1 MWIRL
6 ARAPLALAVVLLPVA
21 LAFADEA
28 RPRTVSV
35 TGQGEVTA
43 EPDLAHVVL
52 GVEARRP
59 ALAEARTEVAAAV
72 ERLLALTKS
81 LGIDPR
87 LVNATR
93 MQVQPE
99 YRWNEKDRQRVL
111 LGYFVSRQVQ
121 VELRNLEQLGT
132 LLERAVDAGAN
143 QVSDPVLDSTRRKDL
158 ERDAMTRAVQD
169 ARQNAETLA
178 RAAGVKLGPVR
189 VLSATPVGPVMPRY
203 RMAMAMAEA
212 SMPPEETFQPGVMK
226 FSASVSDEYD
236 LTVGQ

>member
-72 ERLLALTKS
+72 ERLLALTKA

-189 VLSATPVGPVMPRY
+189 VLSAAPVGPVMPRY

-212 SMPPEETFQPGVMK
+212 SMPPEETFQPGDMK
-226 FSASVSDEYD
+226 FSASVSAEYD

>member
-1 MWIRL
+1 MSTRL
-6 ARAPLALAVVLLPVA
+6 AWAPLALAAVLLPVA
-21 LAFADEA
+21 MAFADEA
-28 RPRTVSV
+28 RTRTVSV
-35 TGQGEVTA
+35 SGQGEISA
-43 EPDLAHVVL
+43 EPDLAHVTL

-59 ALAEARTEVAAAV
+59 TLAEARSEVTAAV
-72 ERLLALTKS
+72 DRLLALTKS

-93 MQVQPE
+93 VQVLPE
-99 YRWNEKDRQRVL
+99 YSWNDKDRQRIL

-143 QVSDPVLDSTRRKDL
+143 QVSDPVLDSSRRKDL

-178 RAAGVKLGPVR
+178 KAAGAKLGNVR
-189 VLSATPVGPVMPRY
+189 ALNASAAGPVVPVY
-203 RMAMAMAEA
+203 RAKMVMAEA
-212 SMPPEETFQPGVMK
+212 SMAPEATFQAGDMK
-226 FSASVSDEYD
+226 FSAMVSAEYD
-236 LTVGQ
+236 LVVGP

>member
-1 MWIRL
+1 MSTRL
-6 ARAPLALAVVLLPVA
+6 AWAPLALAAVLLPVA
-21 LAFADEA
+21 MAFADEA
-28 RPRTVSV
+28 RTRTVSV
-35 TGQGEVTA
+35 SGQGEISA
-43 EPDLAHVVL
+43 EPDLAHVTL

-59 ALAEARTEVAAAV
+59 TLAEARSEVTAAV

-93 MQVQPE
+93 VQVLPE
-99 YRWNEKDRQRVL
+99 YSWNDKDRQRIL

-143 QVSDPVLDSTRRKDL
+143 QVSDPVLDSSRRKDL

-178 RAAGVKLGPVR
+178 KAAGAKLGNVR
-189 VLSATPVGPVMPRY
+189 ALNASAAGPVVPVY
-203 RMAMAMAEA
+203 RAKMVMAEA
-212 SMPPEETFQPGVMK
+212 SMAPEATFQAGDMK
-226 FSASVSDEYD
+226 FSAMVSAEYD
-236 LTVGQ
+236 LVVEP

>member
-212 SMPPEETFQPGVMK
+212 SMPPEETFQPGDMK
-226 FSASVSDEYD
+226 FSASVSAEYD
-236 LTVGQ
+236 LAVGQ

>member
-72 ERLLALTKS
+72 ERLLALTKA

-143 QVSDPVLDSTRRKDL
+143 QMSDPVLDSTRRKDL

-189 VLSATPVGPVMPRY
+189 VLSAAPVGPVMPRY

-212 SMPPEETFQPGVMK
+212 SMPPEETFQPGDMK
-226 FSASVSDEYD
+226 FSASVSAEYD

>member
-212 SMPPEETFQPGVMK
+212 SMPPEETFQPGDMK
-226 FSASVSDEYD
+226 FSASVSAEYD
-236 LTVGQ
+236 LVVGP

>member
-203 RMAMAMAEA
+203 RMAVAMAEA
-212 SMPPEETFQPGVMK
+212 SMPPEETFQPGEMK
-226 FSASVSDEYD
+226 FSASVSAEYD
-236 LTVGQ
+236 LTVGP

>member
-1 MWIRL
+1 MSTRL
-6 ARAPLALAVVLLPVA
+6 AWAPLALAAVLLPVA
-21 LAFADEA
+21 MAFADEA
-28 RPRTVSV
+28 RTRTVSV
-35 TGQGEVTA
+35 SGQGEISA
-43 EPDLAHVVL
+43 EPDLAHLTL

-59 ALAEARTEVAAAV
+59 TLPEARSEVTAAV
-72 ERLLALTKS
+72 DRLLALTKS

-93 MQVQPE
+93 VQVLPE
-99 YRWNEKDRQRVL
+99 YSWNDKDRKRIL

-143 QVSDPVLDSTRRKDL
+143 QVSDPVLDSSRRKDL

-178 RAAGVKLGPVR
+178 KAAGAKLGNVR
-189 VLSATPVGPVMPRY
+189 ALNASAAGPVVPVY
-203 RMAMAMAEA
+203 RAKMVMAEA
-212 SMPPEETFQPGVMK
+212 SMAPEATFQAGDMK
-226 FSASVSDEYD
+226 FSAMVSAEYD
-236 LTVGQ
+236 LVVWP

>member
-1 MWIRL
+1 MSTRL
-6 ARAPLALAVVLLPVA
+6 AWAPLALAAVLLPVA
-21 LAFADEA
+21 MAFADEA
-28 RPRTVSV
+28 RTRTVSV
-35 TGQGEVTA
+35 SGQGEISA
-43 EPDLAHVVL
+43 EPDLAHVTL

-59 ALAEARTEVAAAV
+59 TLAEARSEVTAAV

-93 MQVQPE
+93 VQVLPE
-99 YRWNEKDRQRVL
+99 YSWNDKDRKRIL

-143 QVSDPVLDSTRRKDL
+143 QVSDPVLDSSRRKDL

-178 RAAGVKLGPVR
+178 KAAGAKLGNVR
-189 VLSATPVGPVMPRY
+189 ALNASAAGPVVPVY
-203 RMAMAMAEA
+203 RAKMVMAEA
-212 SMPPEETFQPGVMK
+212 SMAPEATFQAGDMK
-226 FSASVSDEYD
+226 FSAMVSAEYD
-236 LTVGQ
+236 LVVEP

>member
-1 MWIRL
+1 MSTRL
-6 ARAPLALAVVLLPVA
+6 AWAPLALAAVLLPVA
-21 LAFADEA
+21 MAFADEA
-28 RPRTVSV
+28 RTRTVSV
-35 TGQGEVTA
+35 SGQGEISA
-43 EPDLAHVVL
+43 EPDLAHLTL

-59 ALAEARTEVAAAV
+59 TLAEARSEVTAAV

-93 MQVQPE
+93 VQVLPE
-99 YRWNEKDRQRVL
+99 YSWNDKDRKRIL

-143 QVSDPVLDSTRRKDL
+143 QVSDPVLDSSRRKDL

-178 RAAGVKLGPVR
+178 KAAGAKLGNVR
-189 VLSATPVGPVMPRY
+189 ALNASAAGPVVPVY
-203 RMAMAMAEA
+203 RAKMAMAEA
-212 SMPPEETFQPGVMK
+212 SMAPEATFQAGDMK
-226 FSASVSDEYD
+226 FSAMVSAEYD
-236 LTVGQ
+236 LVVEP

>member
-189 VLSATPVGPVMPRY
+189 VLSATPVGPVKPR
-203 RMAMAMAEA
+203 
-212 SMPPEETFQPGVMK
+212 
-226 FSASVSDEYD
+226 
-236 LTVGQ
+236 

>member
-1 MWIRL
+1 MSTRL
-6 ARAPLALAVVLLPVA
+6 AWAPLALAAVLLPVA
-21 LAFADEA
+21 MAFADEA
-28 RPRTVSV
+28 RTRTVSV
-35 TGQGEVTA
+35 SGQGEISA
-43 EPDLAHVVL
+43 EPDLAHLTL

-59 ALAEARTEVAAAV
+59 TLPEARSEVTAAV
-72 ERLLALTKS
+72 DRLLALTKS

-93 MQVQPE
+93 VQVLPE
-99 YRWNEKDRQRVL
+99 YSWNDKDRKRIL

-143 QVSDPVLDSTRRKDL
+143 QVSDPVLDSSRRKDL

-178 RAAGVKLGPVR
+178 KAAGAKLGNVR
-189 VLSATPVGPVMPRY
+189 ALNASAAGPVVPVY
-203 RMAMAMAEA
+203 RAKMVMAEA
-212 SMPPEETFQPGVMK
+212 SMAPEATFQAGDMK
-226 FSASVSDEYD
+226 FSAMVSAEYD
-236 LTVGQ
+236 LVVGP

>member
-1 MWIRL
+1 MSTRL
-6 ARAPLALAVVLLPVA
+6 AWAPLALAAVLLPVA

-189 VLSATPVGPVMPRY
+189 VLSAAPVGPVMPRY

-212 SMPPEETFQPGVMK
+212 SMPPEETFQPGDMK
-226 FSASVSDEYD
+226 FSASVSAEYD

>member
-72 ERLLALTKS
+72 ERLLAPTKA

-189 VLSATPVGPVMPRY
+189 VLSAAPVGPVMPRY

-212 SMPPEETFQPGVMK
+212 SMPPEETFQPGDMK
-226 FSASVSDEYD
+226 FSASVSAEYD

>member
-189 VLSATPVGPVMPRY
+189 VLSAAPVGPVMPRY

-212 SMPPEETFQPGVMK
+212 SMPPEETFQPGDMK
-226 FSASVSDEYD
+226 FSASVSAEYD

>member
-72 ERLLALTKS
+72 ERLLALTKA

-189 VLSATPVGPVMPRY
+189 VLSAAPVGPVMPRY

-212 SMPPEETFQPGVMK
+212 SMPPEETFQPGDMK
-226 FSASVSDEYD
+226 FSASVSAEYD
-236 LTVGQ
+236 LVVGP

>member
-1 MWIRL
+1 MSTRL
-6 ARAPLALAVVLLPVA
+6 AWAPLALAAVLLPVA
-21 LAFADEA
+21 MAFADEA
-28 RPRTVSV
+28 RTRTVSV
-35 TGQGEVTA
+35 SGQGEISA
-43 EPDLAHVVL
+43 EPDLAHVTL

-59 ALAEARTEVAAAV
+59 TLAEARSEVTAAV

-93 MQVQPE
+93 VQVLPE
-99 YRWNEKDRQRVL
+99 YSWNDKDRKRIL

-143 QVSDPVLDSTRRKDL
+143 QVSDPVLDSSRRKDL

-178 RAAGVKLGPVR
+178 KAAGAKLGNVR
-189 VLSATPVGPVMPRY
+189 ALNASAAGPVVPVY
-203 RMAMAMAEA
+203 RAKMVMAEA
-212 SMPPEETFQPGVMK
+212 SMAPEATFQAGDMK
-226 FSASVSDEYD
+226 FSAMVSAEYD
-236 LTVGQ
+236 LVVGP